1 MRPPTGRPDWLGL
14 FLPRI
19 NRRQPRESRNPPN
32 EQDLERLE
40 ELREQGSRLKLPH
53 PVRGHLVFDGETSAR
68 KAADLLGKEGFS
80 CTVRSAPDGSWV
92 LTAIVHVVPTPG
104 ALTKLREQFEAV
116 TAAYG
121 GTYRGWDAP
130 IVY

>member
-1 MRPPTGRPDWLGL
+1 MDWRGL

-19 NRRQPRESRNPPN
+19 NRKQPRESRNPPN
-32 EQDLERLE
+32 REDLDRLE

-53 PVRGHLVFDGETSAR
+53 PVRAHLVFDSETSAR
-68 KAADLLGKEGFS
+68 RAGDVLSKEGFS

-92 LTAIVHVVPTPG
+92 LTAIVQVVPTPG

-121 GTYRGWDAP
+121 GSYRGWDAP

>member
-1 MRPPTGRPDWLGL
+1 MDWRGL

-19 NRRQPRESRNPPN
+19 NRKPSRESRNPPN
-32 EQDLERLE
+32 PEDLERLE

-53 PVRGHLVFDGETSAR
+53 PVRGHLVFDSETSAR
-68 KAADLLGKEGFS
+68 QAADPLSKEGFS

-92 LTAIVHVVPTPG
+92 LTAIVQVVPTPG

-121 GTYRGWDAP
+121 GSYRGWDAP